1 MIYLTSDGKL
11 YGVGN
16 SGSGALQQY
25 KEFDWDNYRNN
36 AYDCTVTTPVLLMED
51 VAYAC
56 CGRNDVVALKTDG
69 TVWTWGTVWRTSGY
83 AYYYCLLYTS
93 PSPRD

>member
-1 MIYLTSDGKL
+1 MA
-11 YGVGN
+11 
-16 SGSGALQQY
+16 ALQQY

-69 TVWTWGTVWRTSGY
+69 TVWTMGNSVENKWL
-83 AYYYCLLYTS
+83 CLLLYLYAQKDS
-93 PSPRD
+93 GKRSLGNWRMV